1 MNTRAQFA
9 NLTLAAL
16 LVYGFLMLLTLVGR
30 VLTTSTAL
38 VLEIGERLVEA
49 GEVALAAARAAGD
62 DSAQS
67 EPTTVFGTTTRA
79 YNARYR
85 SAS

>member
-16 LVYGFLMLLTLVGR
+16 LVYGLLTLLTLLVQ

-38 VLEIGERLVEA
+38 VLEIGERFVEA
-49 GEVALAAARAAGD
+49 GDAACDAARASGARP
-62 DSAQS
+62 AQS
-67 EPTTVFGTTTRA
+67 GPTTVFGTTTRA
-79 YNARYR
+79 YNTRYG
-85 SAS
+85 SA